1 MAAGATAQTKG
12 FDSLPGHV
20 NTYEIIYADGP
31 TSHET
36 IRSHRMTSGGDGYI
50 RFLRSDSLEVL
61 TLVARHVL
69 SVRWVDGTSRHA
81 VQPDWGSGAPDGA
94 PELTARQR
102 VPERQPPGPI
112 TPEPE
117 EGVDEHFDVYAT
129 DEMAEVERQRA
140 RFTEQYPNKP

>member
-50 RFLRSDSLEVL
+50 RFRRSDSLEVL

-69 SVRWVDGTSRHA
+69 SVRWVEGTNREA
-81 VQPDWGSGAPDGA
+81 IAPDWGSG
-94 PELTARQR
+94 E
-102 VPERQPPGPI
+102 
-112 TPEPE
+112 PEPS
-117 EGVDEHFDVYAT
+117 D
-129 DEMAEVERQRA
+129 AEVERQRA